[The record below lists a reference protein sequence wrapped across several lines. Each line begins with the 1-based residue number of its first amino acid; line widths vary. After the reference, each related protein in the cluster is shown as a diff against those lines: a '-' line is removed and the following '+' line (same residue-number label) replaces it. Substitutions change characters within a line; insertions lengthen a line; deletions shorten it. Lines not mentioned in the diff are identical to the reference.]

1 MSEIPYAILQF
12 LVDNPWVVYVWI
24 GATVIAVALRAAY
37 PETEARPRWVK
48 ALLAV
53 VDLAQL
59 NLSGPAKLIANK
71 VKADPQP

>member
-1 MSEIPYAILQF
+1 MSEAPFTILQF
-12 LVDNPWVVYVWI
+12 LVDNPWLVYVWLL
-24 GATVIAVALRAAY
+24 ATVVAVGIRAAY
-37 PETEARPRWVK
+37 PETEARPKWVK